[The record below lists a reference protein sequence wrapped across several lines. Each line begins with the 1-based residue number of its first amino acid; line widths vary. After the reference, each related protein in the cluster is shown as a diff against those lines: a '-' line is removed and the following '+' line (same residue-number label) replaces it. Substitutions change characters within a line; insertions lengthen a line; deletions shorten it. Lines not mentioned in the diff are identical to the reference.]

1 MISGIH
7 VSTAGGL
14 HKAPVKLKELGLT
27 AGQIFTANQRRWK
40 NREISSLAT
49 SEFLEF
55 SQDLKI
61 VSHASY
67 LINFASANPEVVQKS
82 HIALLEELNRC
93 KVLGIKYLV
102 MHPGAHQK
110 AGLEKGI
117 EMISSALRQLL
128 PEVSG
133 GPLLLL
139 ENTAGAGTTIGTTF
153 EELAAIRDSSEI
165 PELIGYCIDTAHAH
179 GAGYRITDT
188 ETVSVFVDRL
198 ESTLGCKNIKAFHM
212 NDSKVE
218 CDSRR
223 DRHEHFGDGTIGLDG
238 LRSLFNVPEFA
249 HTPGIAETPGNDD
262 DRAADIGKLV
272 REK

>member
-1 MISGIH
+1 MIPGIH

-14 HKAPVKLKELGLT
+14 QKAPIKLKELGLS

-40 NREISSLAT
+40 NKGISPSVK
-49 SEFLEF
+49 SEFLEV
-55 SQDLKI
+55 SQDFII

-67 LINFASANPEVVQKS
+67 LINFASANPEVIEKS
-82 HIALLEELNRC
+82 YTALREELDRC
-93 KVLGIKYLV
+93 KELGIDYLV

-117 EMISSALRQLL
+117 EMISSALQQIL
-128 PEVSG
+128 PEVTG

-139 ENTAGAGTTIGTTF
+139 ENTAGAGTTVGTTL
-153 EELAAIRDSSEI
+153 EELAAIRKCSEL

-179 GAGYRITDT
+179 GAGYRISDT
-188 ETVSVFVDRL
+188 ETVSVFVEQIERI
-198 ESTLGCKNIKAFHM
+198 LGCSNVKLFHM

-223 DRHEHFGDGTIGLDG
+223 DRHEHFGEGTIGLDG
-238 LRSLFNVPEFA
+238 LRSLFNAPQFA
-249 HTPGIAETPGNDD
+249 ATPGIAETPGNDD
-262 DRAADIGKLV
+262 DRASDIRKLV
-272 REK
+272 